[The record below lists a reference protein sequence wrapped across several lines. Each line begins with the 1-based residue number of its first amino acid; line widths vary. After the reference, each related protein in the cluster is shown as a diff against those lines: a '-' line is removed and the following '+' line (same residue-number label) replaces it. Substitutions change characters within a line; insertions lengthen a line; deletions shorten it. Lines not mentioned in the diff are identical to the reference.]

1 MDEMLRKKVEKV
13 LDGENIGY
21 AYVCKNDGS
30 KREEYVFQMTPKNI
44 ANFIGSN
51 VLGVRQMILT
61 DLVDQMILDTCGN
74 YINRCPNQELCME
87 ILKHLIPIQM
97 GEREAEDILM
107 VTREEFDAYGQWE
120 EEQVTMA
127 EMSMM

>member
-1 MDEMLRKKVEKV
+1 
-13 LDGENIGY
+13 
-21 AYVCKNDGS
+21 
-30 KREEYVFQMTPKNI
+30 
-44 ANFIGSN
+44 
-51 VLGVRQMILT
+51 
-61 DLVDQMILDTCGN
+61 
-74 YINRCPNQELCME
+74 ME